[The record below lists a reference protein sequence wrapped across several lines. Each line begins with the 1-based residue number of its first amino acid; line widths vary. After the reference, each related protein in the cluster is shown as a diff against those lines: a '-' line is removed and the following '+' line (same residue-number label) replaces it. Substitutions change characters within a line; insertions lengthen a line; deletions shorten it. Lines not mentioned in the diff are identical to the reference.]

1 MTLNHI
7 PKIVTPKP
15 IESRAPLL
23 RAIKPIEGI
32 QSKVIKPMDELK
44 TESIRRVSE
53 DTSHEINSNGLA
65 DSLMLKVKEKIN
77 YRQFNRMYTMV
88 VREET
93 PPRTTSNLSS
103 RLKSKS

>member
-1 MTLNHI
+1 
-7 PKIVTPKP
+7 
-15 IESRAPLL
+15 
-23 RAIKPIEGI
+23 
-32 QSKVIKPMDELK
+32 MDELK

-103 RLKSKS
+103 RLKSKSQSICIASTSKRVIMAVSDDKNKLMLASINEGF